1 MREERELR
9 NLERLAKVMLVVMII
24 LIVTEMISCTRQAKA
39 ATRGVGSPI
48 LTADEIYLMAAAMEL
63 ENGCNSDLCLLYTGT
78 VIMNR
83 RNSPEWP
90 DTVQGVLLQKG
101 QYASHTVN
109 NLYTVQ
115 ITDRVMRLAL
125 RVATHRS
132 LDDEIIFQSMQPK
145 LGRVKYVIDGEYF
158 AR

>member
-1 MREERELR
+1 MDKEFTKLIW
-9 NLERLAKVMLVVMII
+9 LAKVMLVVMIV
-24 LIVTEMISCTRQAKA
+24 LIITEMVSCARQAKA
-39 ATRGVGSPI
+39 ANGVGAPI
-48 LTADEIYLMAAAMEL
+48 LTADEITLMAAAMEL

-90 DTVQGVLLQKG
+90 DTVQGVLFQKG
-101 QYASHTVN
+101 QYASHTIN
-109 NLYTVQ
+109 NLYTIN

-145 LGRVKYVIDGEYF
+145 LGKVKYVIDGEYF